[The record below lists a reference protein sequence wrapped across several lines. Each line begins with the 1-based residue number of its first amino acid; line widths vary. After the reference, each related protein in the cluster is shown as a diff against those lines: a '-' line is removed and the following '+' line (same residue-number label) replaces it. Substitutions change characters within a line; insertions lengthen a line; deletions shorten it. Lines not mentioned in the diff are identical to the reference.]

1 MSLYFGLTVPSATCV
16 VLKHWD
22 KWLWLLLMAVSVAGS
37 KAASLSWSLAV
48 LPRRN
53 PNLALAENPWW
64 KKQQTYTSCK
74 SRFCVNNLNPS
85 ISYYQT
91 PYLWLSLYM
100 MLVIMVLQMKCESRG
115 LQYLLG
121 PEQGRTG
128 LQDGCPQGRG
138 ALWEHRTEPDK
149 RKTPQAR
156 QPRHQHGHNVL
167 SCVSLT
173 DRHTHTV
180 MSKNWPDNDISK
192 CLASSSQS
200 QLALIH

>member
-1 MSLYFGLTVPSATCV
+1 MSLYFDLTVPSATCV
-16 VLKHWD
+16 VLKHWN

-37 KAASLSWSLAV
+37 KATSLSWSLAV

-64 KKQQTYTSCK
+64 KKQQTYTTCK
-74 SRFCVNNLNPS
+74 NRFCVNNLNLNLS
-85 ISYYQT
+85 ISNYQT

-100 MLVIMVLQMKCESRG
+100 MLVRMVLQMKCESRS

-121 PEQGRTG
+121 PKQGRKG

-138 ALWEHRTEPDK
+138 ALWEHRTEPDE

-167 SCVSLT
+167 FCQP
-173 DRHTHTV
+173 DRQRHTVT
-180 MSKNWPDNDISK
+180 SKNWPDSDISK
-192 CLASSSQS
+192 CLALCSQS